1 MGMHFEEPMD
11 EATALE
17 IRKTF
22 EQKIAVMDAKNV
34 LLEKIGDFE
43 QQQMEDIKYRAVK
56 PVETKLYDENDIV
69 EMTDGT
75 KYKVTPEGW
84 RKVEV

>member
-1 MGMHFEEPMD
+1 MD
-11 EATALE
+11 
-17 IRKTF
+17 
-22 EQKIAVMDAKNV
+22 VKNV